1 MAANISNGYKVVR
14 IREERFD
21 GGRGVDFLGSSTAPF
36 YLVNAGQNLFYGEGT
51 VNSGGDGC
59 DPSGVDGKKRPRA
72 STNRK
77 SIRGLED
84 PGLPPGEDSPPR
96 QTPKQGPDTDLDSNL
111 SSISSSQFT
120 EDDLAS
126 DLEGPGDNRE
136 EETVTPSKRE
146 QNSIRPAPPNI
157 IDNSII
163 KPIQIPKPIKI
174 HIDFSRNSSFN
185 PSTRSRQDVCVNV
198 FVNGEFVYSKLFRA
212 QSLRGSRENA
222 YPKIAIGGR
231 RVSKTLEVPW
241 IVLPIRAESPTAGVV
256 GQEETGDTLQPSVN
270 VAQGKPVELNVPAL
284 ESYNGD
290 LIAEY
295 KRCSPAATTFAIPK
309 PISEEA
315 SPIPPSQSISSAE
328 SRWDEINQNLL
339 TEAEKWG
346 RDGEFDVFRDPVGE
360 YLVELSK
367 LKFPKNAKLADA
379 NSRNI
384 GVMDVVISLGRS
396 QAFTEHQSILEP
408 QRNLTEAHWGNQ
420 LFRAPN
426 ESSFRGS
433 SAPSAASTANSST
446 ENHHRNTT
454 GGSNSRAA
462 GAEAAQT
469 ETQEGLSMS
478 SMPPPASAVSAISLI
493 AQRGHMMSTDPQI
506 GHHPKTS
513 RNVPQKTYRGL
524 KSSQEEES
532 EWPSRS
538 TRSRVS
544 MGSPPAPQS
553 SQGTTDSILKT
564 SRQTTRPQRSAA
576 SGSRTASLSKDG
588 SSDKVDEWRR
598 QPARFSG
605 YLYTIIRNFVPS
617 EPKKWTRE
625 STDRNG
631 YDGIGGDGK
640 TPMRKRRSSDVP
652 DDAPE
657 AKVARLDTE
666 FMKVNAPNNSE
677 SPMAL
682 EIGTA
687 SSGMQRSEVDLISPT
702 IDEPERQ
709 PSEETPKRKRSQVSV
724 SNRELSS
731 LLSPHKA
738 SKIVDGSFGE
748 TFDKSFRRPTRN
760 AAANLKQ
767 RRVTAKVEGQM
778 LIAKGLR
785 QDEISTCSPNTPTE
799 HSSTEKRVKED
810 SFGIEL
816 KSHPNFVGSVPPH
829 SQGSFSKTLET
840 LPSDPESERTR
851 PVGHEENY
859 HSTQGFAAS
868 RQLKRPSMDLRQG
881 QASKSKTNLAKG
893 SKPRQPELEAR
904 KSPEFHPFIAQSLL
918 EKPKN
923 TAIASSYVS
932 KAILPAKSGKVSAGS
947 RAKAFPGTTGSRA
960 LTQSQ
965 AGPNT
970 NDSLRCTES
979 QDTSQTEAT
988 ASPRELLDPARSPI
1002 MNKQASETRTI
1013 EVLDAKAER
1022 AAASIGWRPTVLCQ
1036 DSVLSYVGDEK
1047 TAKLLGIDFKK
1058 KEGNFCRKTGADRM
1072 KVFRAC
1078 TILMGVRYV
1087 FGLES
1092 TAEKK

>member
-1 MAANISNGYKVVR
+1 MPTYGPRSTTVGLYCWDPIPEKKSTTAANVSRRYKVER

-36 YLVNAGQNLFYGEGT
+36 YLVNAGQNLFYGEGI
-51 VNSGGDGC
+51 VNSGDDGC
-59 DPSGVDGKKRPRA
+59 DPSGVDGKTGSRA
-72 STNRK
+72 STYTK
-77 SIRGLED
+77 SIRGLEN
-84 PGLPPGEDSPPR
+84 PGPPPGEDPSPR

-111 SSISSSQFT
+111 SIMSSSQFT

-126 DLEGPGDNRE
+126 DLEGPGDDRV
-136 EETVTPSKRE
+136 EETVIPSKRE

-157 IDNSII
+157 IDNAII
-163 KPIQIPKPIKI
+163 KPIRIPKPIKI
-174 HIDFSRNSSFN
+174 QIDFTRNSSFN
-185 PSTRSRQDVCVNV
+185 PSTKSRQDVCVNV
-198 FVNGEFVYSKLFRA
+198 FVNGEFVYSKVFRA
-212 QSLRGSRENA
+212 QSLRGSKENA
-222 YPKIAIGGR
+222 LPKIAIGGR

-256 GQEETGDTLQPSVN
+256 GQEETGDTLQSSVN
-270 VAQGKPVELNVPAL
+270 VAQGKPVELNVPAP

-290 LIAEY
+290 L
-295 KRCSPAATTFAIPK
+295 
-309 PISEEA
+309 
-315 SPIPPSQSISSAE
+315 SISSAE
-328 SRWDEINQNLL
+328 SRWYEINQSLL

-360 YLVELSK
+360 YLFELSK
-367 LKFPKNAKLADA
+367 LKFPNNAKLADA

-396 QAFTEHQSILEP
+396 QTFKEHQSILEP
-408 QRNLTEAHWGNQ
+408 QRNLTEARWGNQ

-426 ESSFRGS
+426 ESFFRGS
-433 SAPSAASTANSST
+433 SAPSAARTANPST

-469 ETQEGLSMS
+469 ETQAGLSMS
-478 SMPPPASAVSAISLI
+478 SMPPPASAVSAISLT

-553 SQGTTDSILKT
+553 SQETTDSIRKT

-576 SGSRTASLSKDG
+576 SGSRTAPLSKDG
-588 SSDKVDEWRR
+588 SSDEVDEWRR

-625 STDRNG
+625 SIDRNS
-631 YDGIGGDGK
+631 YDGIGGDVK

-666 FMKVNAPNNSE
+666 FMKFNAPNDSE

-682 EIGTA
+682 ETGTA
-687 SSGMQRSEVDLISPT
+687 SSGIRRSEVDLISPT
-702 IDEPERQ
+702 IEEPERQ
-709 PSEETPKRKRSQVSV
+709 PSKVTPKRKRSQVSV
-724 SNRELSS
+724 SDRELSS

-748 TFDKSFRRPTRN
+748 SFDKSSRRPTRN
-760 AAANLKQ
+760 AVANPKQ

-785 QDEISTCSPNTPTE
+785 QDDISTRSPNTPTE
-799 HSSTEKRVKED
+799 HSSTEKRVKKD
-810 SFGIEL
+810 LFGTEL
-816 KSHPNFVGSVPPH
+816 KSHRNFVGSVPPY

-840 LPSDPESERTR
+840 LPSDPESERNR
-851 PVGHEENY
+851 PVGHEEDN

-904 KSPEFHPFIAQSLL
+904 QSPEFHPFIAQSLV
-918 EKPKN
+918 ENPKN
-923 TAIASSYVS
+923 TAVASSYVS
-932 KAILPAKSGKVSAGS
+932 KAILPAKSGTVSAGS
-947 RAKAFPGTTGSRA
+947 RAKAFPDTTRSRG

-970 NDSLRCTES
+970 KDSLRCTES

-988 ASPRELLDPARSPI
+988 ATPRELLNPARSPI
-1002 MNKQASETRTI
+1002 MNKAASDTRTI
-1013 EVLDAKAER
+1013 EVIDAKTER

-1047 TAKLLGIDFKK
+1047 MAKLLGIDFNKN
-1058 KEGNFCRKTGADRM
+1058 EGNFCRKTGADRM
-1072 KVFRAC
+1072 SVFRAC